1 MWTCLLAQE
10 PTPYIRRARADPP
23 GSVCQDAVRQSL
35 KRGVLCC
42 LNGGVADVTVLLG
55 CCCYDTRAVIDWNCC
70 RIWIIGFLTLF
81 QWSQPRPCAD
91 EAQQSRKTEIDAD
104 GWSEQNEKLHII
116 CNRLDRWT
124 SAKKERKNSTVGD
137 TVPGALYNTRLPLI
151 SFFSA
156 VCKFLSTHASYT
168 ECMLCRVYITQRRTL
183 TDFPKLINLAPRQ
196 CTSLWCP
203 SSLA

>member
-91 EAQQSRKTEIDAD
+91 EAQQSRKTEIGAD

-124 SAKKERKNSTVGD
+124 SAKKERKIQLWEIQYLAPSTTLGCRSSQLIFQCCVQ
-137 TVPGALYNTRLPLI
+137 VPFYPCVIHRVHALQ
-151 SFFSA
+151 S
-156 VCKFLSTHASYT
+156 V
-168 ECMLCRVYITQRRTL
+168 RTL
-183 TDFPKLINLAPRQ
+183 LNVEA
-196 CTSLWCP
+196 
-203 SSLA
+203 